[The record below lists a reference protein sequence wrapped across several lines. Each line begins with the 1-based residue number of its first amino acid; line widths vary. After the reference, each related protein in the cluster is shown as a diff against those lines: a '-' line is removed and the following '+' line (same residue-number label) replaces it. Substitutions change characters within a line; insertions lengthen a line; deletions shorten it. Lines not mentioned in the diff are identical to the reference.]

1 MLKTKKTQISREDY
15 LRYVAVIV
23 LFVLEIASA
32 GWFYHEIN
40 YSMNNQVVEDL
51 HGECNK
57 ATIRL
62 NNLLNNRLE
71 WATLVSELASLTSKN
86 VVSIDQW
93 WEILETYEKD
103 EGYYVGIIDGKGNL
117 YEGDHTI
124 RNVSEHPVYLEMLEG
139 KAIVSNV
146 TVRPDGQ
153 RVVVLISPIRKEDT
167 ITGAF
172 EVEYTVTELG
182 KIINPSGFKNS
193 GYNMVIDSDGNLV
206 ATHKDML
213 NYDTFYEMFADRKDF
228 SPNDLEIMKENVKNG
243 KEGVLEYRDGA
254 APGMLYYQPVGIN
267 GWTMVSIGS
276 PSHYGLNS
284 AYVRHI
290 TVGFLA
296 VTFVIYLLA
305 SLLIIKILRKKIK
318 ALRKASI
325 DGLTGLYTRTEG
337 MSILEKKLNGDK
349 TPCFG
354 CLFLDL
360 DDFKTINDTMGH
372 EEGDRLLSIIG
383 QVIET
388 TIRTQDIAYRFGGDE
403 FIVWLF
409 GEGNKESILTVAER
423 IKARALEEDAHLTFS
438 IGATLVEKGETDK
451 DVIIKRTD
459 LALYEAKNAG
469 RNCIR
474 IR

>member
-1 MLKTKKTQISREDY
+1 MRKTKKTRIFREYY
-15 LRYVAVIV
+15 LMYVAVIV
-23 LFVLEIASA
+23 LIVLEIASA

-51 HGECNK
+51 HSECNE
-57 ATIRL
+57 ATAKL
-62 NNLLNNRLE
+62 NDLLANRLE
-71 WATLVSELASLTSKN
+71 WVAMVSELASLTGRN
-86 VVSIDQW
+86 VDSTDQW

-117 YEGDHTI
+117 YEGNHTM
-124 RNVSEHPVYLEMLEG
+124 RNVAEHPIYLEMLEG
-139 KAIVSNV
+139 KEIISNV

-182 KIINPSGFKNS
+182 KLINPSELKNS

-206 ATHKDML
+206 ATHNDML
-213 NYDTFYEMFADRKDF
+213 IYDTFYEMFADRNDF
-228 SPNDLEIMKENVKNG
+228 SPNDLETMKENVKNG
-243 KEGVLEYRDGA
+243 KEGVLKYRDGA
-254 APGMLYYQPVGIN
+254 APRMLYYQPVGIN
-267 GWTMVSIGS
+267 GWTMVSIVS
-276 PSHYGLNS
+276 PNHYGLNS

-290 TVGFLA
+290 TVGFL
-296 VTFVIYLLA
+296 TLSFVINLLVC
-305 SLLIIKILRKKIK
+305 LLIIKILHKKTK

-337 MSILEKKLNGDK
+337 MSILGKKLNGDK
-349 TPCFG
+349 TQCFG

-383 QVIET
+383 EVIHT

-403 FIVWLF
+403 FVVWLF

-438 IGATLVEKGETDK
+438 IGATLVEKGETDI